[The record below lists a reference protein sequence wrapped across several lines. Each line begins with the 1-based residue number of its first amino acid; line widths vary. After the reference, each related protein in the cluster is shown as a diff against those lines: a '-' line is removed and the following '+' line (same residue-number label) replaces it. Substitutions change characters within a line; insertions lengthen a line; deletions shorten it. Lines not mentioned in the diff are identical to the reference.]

1 MPPTLP
7 RIIDASDDS
16 ALTIDSKAA
25 PLSDR
30 PASGFEYQCN
40 YEFDPIGP
48 WICRRSVGA
57 LSDLI
62 WGHGISCLRD
72 FRSTQ
77 VFETGRQRHLVGAR
91 CTREPQICECC

>member
-16 ALTIDSKAA
+16 ALTIGSKAA

-30 PASGFEYQCN
+30 LASGLEYQYN
-40 YEFDPIGP
+40 YEIDPIGP

-57 LSDLI
+57 LSDPI
-62 WGHGISCLRD
+62 WVHDISR
-72 FRSTQ
+72 
-77 VFETGRQRHLVGAR
+77 
-91 CTREPQICECC
+91 

>member
-16 ALTIDSKAA
+16 ALTIGSKAA

-30 PASGFEYQCN
+30 LASGLEYQYN

-57 LSDLI
+57 LSDL
-62 WGHGISCLRD
+62 GSRYLLLAGFSVD
-72 FRSTQ
+72 T
-77 VFETGRQRHLVGAR
+77 AM
-91 CTREPQICECC
+91 